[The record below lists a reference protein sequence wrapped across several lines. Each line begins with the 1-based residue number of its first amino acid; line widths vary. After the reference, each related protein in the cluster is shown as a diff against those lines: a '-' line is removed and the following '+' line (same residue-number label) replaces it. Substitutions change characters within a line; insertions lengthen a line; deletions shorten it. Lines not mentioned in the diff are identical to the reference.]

1 MKFMHCLT
9 AQKLA
14 GLMPHPERASEST
27 LGSDDGKW
35 IFESIFAVLKKTVA
49 QAA

>member
-1 MKFMHCLT
+1 MFNPFPTRPALHK
-9 AQKLA
+9 
-14 GLMPHPERASEST
+14 PRPERASEPV

-35 IFESIFAVLKKTVA
+35 IFESIFAVLEKKTAA